1 MMVEA
6 ERIES
11 RPTEQVEDE
20 PQITISSRK
29 AYGYL
34 GILWLLFFFNVAVR
48 NVINPLFTAIQ
59 SDLGLADGQLGL
71 IGSANLLGNAAFVI
85 PIAYLSGRWSKSK
98 GIGIMAFVWSICAI
112 VSGLA
117 TNFGV
122 MIASRIGVGAGDA
135 GYGPAAVSLI
145 SSFFP
150 KSKWGKVL
158 GVFNSAFPVAL
169 CVGIILAGVLY
180 EIFGWR
186 ITLIIIAVPN
196 FFLGFL
202 AFKLPDI
209 KPALKKKAAG
219 ATSLKGNFVTTLKLL
234 FSNKSLMVMCLAYG
248 LSYIIISGSL
258 TWLATY
264 FVRYLDYSIAQSTTL
279 TGLMALMGIPAYVF
293 GGFIIDR
300 WYKKDLRSRMWV
312 AAICAV
318 LSAIFSFIGFYFVNI
333 SSLFLSLF
341 LAFAAFPVTVS
352 VSSQEVVP
360 FWNKT
365 ISFGILTFVATTFAM
380 LGPTLVGY
388 ISELS
393 DLRTALTYIQ
403 LVAILSALSYTI
415 ASITYI
421 RDYRRAREAEQQYN
435 LENAMVKPAE
445 DDAQALTS

>member
-20 PQITISSRK
+20 PQTKISSRK

-34 GILWLLFFFNVAVR
+34 GILWLLFFFDIAVR
-48 NVINPLFTAIQ
+48 NGVNPLFTAIQ

-71 IGSANLLGNAAFVI
+71 IGGAVLLGNAAFVI
-85 PIAYLSGRWSKSK
+85 PISYLSDRWSKSK
-98 GIGIMAFVWSICAI
+98 SIGIMAFVWSICAI
-112 VSGLA
+112 VTGLA
-117 TNFGV
+117 KNFGV

-145 SSFFP
+145 SSLFP

-180 EIFGWR
+180 EGFGWR
-186 ITLIIIAVPN
+186 ITLIIIGIPS
-196 FFLGFL
+196 FFLALL
-202 AFKLPDI
+202 AFKIPDK
-209 KPALKKKAAG
+209 KPVLKKKAAG
-219 ATSLKGNFVTTLKLL
+219 AAAPKGNFVTTLKLL
-234 FSNKSLMVMCLAYG
+234 FSNRSLMVICLAYG
-248 LSYIIISGSL
+248 FTYIIISGSL

-279 TGLMALMGIPAYVF
+279 TGLMALMGIPAYAI

-300 WYKKDLRSRMWV
+300 WYKKDLRSRMWF

-318 LSAIFSFIGFYFVNI
+318 LSATCSFIGFYFVNI
-333 SSLFLSLF
+333 ASLFLSIF
-341 LAFAAFPVTVS
+341 LVFAAFPVTVS

-365 ISFGILTFVATTFAM
+365 ISFGFLTFVANIFAM

-393 DLRTALTYIQ
+393 DLRTALTYVQ

-415 ASITYI
+415 AGTTYI

-435 LENAMVKPAE
+435 LENAMPQPVE
-445 DDAQALTS
+445 DVAQASMS